1 MGAPRVGIDGRPLTC
16 SNCQLREA
24 CMAPDGAAAGAARFD
39 ELVAARIRLSRR
51 AALYFAGDRCEFV
64 YAVRVGSL
72 KSVFVTAEG
81 REQVTGFH
89 VPGEWLG
96 LDGIASGRYSCD
108 VVALEDADVCAI
120 PYARLLEFAE
130 SVPPLADRLSRVLSR
145 EIGREQ
151 RALAA
156 IGSLHA
162 RERLA
167 LFLLDLSE
175 RLGVRGGPVAD
186 FVLHMSREE
195 IAGYLGLRLETVCR
209 CLSQLAAAGLIGVRH
224 KRVRIVDAAALRAFA
239 LDVRRHAQRADARAL
254 APPRSVVTATAR
266 GGAAH
271 GSPQTQRR

>member
-1 MGAPRVGIDGRPLTC
+1 MGAPRVGIDGRPLAC
-16 SNCQLREA
+16 SNCRLRAA
-24 CMAPDGAAAGAARFD
+24 CMAPDGASADAARFD
-39 ELVAARIRLSRR
+39 ELVATRIRLPRR

-64 YAVRVGSL
+64 YAVRIGSL

-89 VPGEWLG
+89 VPGEWVG

-108 VVALEDADVCAI
+108 VVALEEADVCAI

-130 SVPPLADRLSRVLSR
+130 SMPPLADRLSRVLSR
-145 EIGREQ
+145 EIAREQ

-156 IGSLHA
+156 IGGLRA

-175 RLGVRGGPVAD
+175 RLGACGRPVAE

-224 KRVRIVDAAALRAFA
+224 KRVRIIDAPALRACA
-239 LDVRRHAQRADARAL
+239 LDRRRYAERADTRAL
-254 APPRSVVTATAR
+254 ASMPSVVAAAAR
-266 GGAAH
+266 GGA
-271 GSPQTQRR
+271 PRTQRP